1 MNRFTE
7 IDLEHWPR
15 REQFLYYRTFDN
27 QLFNITLEFHAGK
40 LHRFAKAR
48 GESFF
53 LRTLH
58 AILRAV
64 DATPQMRMRVLDD
77 GRLVEYEHL
86 AALSPILRPDREF
99 TMALCEYAEH
109 FSDFLSGAAG
119 AVATAK
125 QGNFD
130 PAIRQ
135 RSDYLCASCLPS
147 VHFLAL
153 TQAALRLDQTIVIL
167 AWGGMDREGRIPL
180 ALQLNHALVDGAHV
194 AAFAETLEGLFDEPE
209 SL

>member
-15 REQFLYYRTFDN
+15 REQFLYYRTFEN

-119 AVATAK
+119 AVWATGISRAPPTRRRATPSRARRVRK
-125 QGNFD
+125 
-130 PAIRQ
+130 A
-135 RSDYLCASCLPS
+135 RSSS
-147 VHFLAL
+147 
-153 TQAALRLDQTIVIL
+153 
-167 AWGGMDREGRIPL
+167 
-180 ALQLNHALVDGAHV
+180 N
-194 AAFAETLEGLFDEPE
+194 
-209 SL
+209 

>member
-15 REQFLYYRTFDN
+15 REQFLYYRTFEN
-27 QLFNITLEFHAGK
+27 QLFNITLEFHVGK

-58 AILRAV
+58 ATLRAV

-86 AALSPILRPDREF
+86 AALSPILRPDRRLDHIEKN
-99 TMALCEYAEH
+99 L
-109 FSDFLSGAAG
+109 FSGFDILDPFFHHAGHIFLS
-119 AVATAK
+119 
-125 QGNFD
+125 
-130 PAIRQ
+130 
-135 RSDYLCASCLPS
+135 
-147 VHFLAL
+147 
-153 TQAALRLDQTIVIL
+153 
-167 AWGGMDREGRIPL
+167 
-180 ALQLNHALVDGAHV
+180 
-194 AAFAETLEGLFDEPE
+194 
-209 SL
+209 

>member
-15 REQFLYYRTFDN
+15 REQFLYYRTFEN

-109 FSDFLSGAAG
+109 FSDFLPGAAG

-130 PAIRQ
+130 PAIRH

-147 VHFLAL
+147 EAYAL
-153 TQAALRLDQTIVIL
+153 PGPSVIAASLTAGESNTFARPAHTPVSPVMARSSSVLIL
-167 AWGGMDREGRIPL
+167 SQSSVFDSNTGRR
-180 ALQLNHALVDGAHV
+180 
-194 AAFAETLEGLFDEPE
+194 F
-209 SL
+209 